1 MASSESPCVFV
12 GNIRYDATEQQ
23 LIEFLSAAGE
33 VINFRI
39 AYDRDTGKQ
48 KGYGFC
54 EYKDFHQA
62 QSAIRNLNGADFHGR
77 SIRVDNAEAD
87 SLRKGQKVGKSRPK
101 TSNKKT
107 VDEITSIVE
116 DLTQEEKVE
125 ILQQMK
131 QLINDNEQG
140 AKDLLMENPQ
150 LAQALLLIQMSF
162 DLVKADDIRQ
172 LTEDANP
179 TAATN
184 LRPTPQVSASRPA
197 VRQPIGGSMP
207 QAHFPPQPQVTA
219 QIAATL
225 PKSQQEVLK
234 KVLKLPEAEIA
245 KLPPSLQAQVRQLR
259 IQLANE
265 QSSF

>member
-1 MASSESPCVFV
+1 MTSADSPCVFV
-12 GNIRYDATEQQ
+12 GNIPYDATEQQ

-54 EYKDFHQA
+54 EYKDVHQA
-62 QSAIRNLNGADFHGR
+62 QSAIRNLNAADFHGR

-87 SLRKGQKVGKSRPK
+87 SLRKGQKIGKQRPK
-101 TSNKKT
+101 SSNKKT
-107 VDEITSIVE
+107 VDEITAIVE

-131 QLINDNEQG
+131 QLINDNESG

-179 TAATN
+179 SAATN
-184 LRPTPQVSASRPA
+184 LRPTPQVAANRPDVRHPMGGA
-197 VRQPIGGSMP
+197 VPLSS
-207 QAHFPPQPQVTA
+207 FPVQPQVTA

-234 KVLKLPEAEIA
+234 KVLQLGEAEIA
-245 KLPPSLQAQVRQLR
+245 KLPPALQAQVRQLKVNLR
-259 IQLANE
+259 
-265 QSSF
+265 

>member
-1 MASSESPCVFV
+1 MASSDSPCVFV
-12 GNIRYDATEQQ
+12 GNIPYDATEQQ

-54 EYKDFHQA
+54 EYKDVHQA

-87 SLRKGQKVGKSRPK
+87 SLRKGQKVGKQRPK

-131 QLINDNEQG
+131 QLINDNESG

-179 TAATN
+179 SAATN
-184 LRPTPQVSASRPA
+184 LRPTPQVASRPA
-197 VRQPIGGSMP
+197 VRAPMSSAVP
-207 QAHFPPQPQVTA
+207 PSNFPAQPQVTA

-259 IQLANE
+259 MQLAAE
-265 QSSF
+265 QSGF